1 MLMKRLPIVLLWL
14 ATACIGSNEP
24 LFSLSGT
31 WLSLATPG
39 GQSTLVLTD
48 DHGLVGGHDYVY
60 SSSRLVTLPNPD
72 TLAVNGTRTGPSFL
86 LTLTAR
92 DGTSSSY
99 SGLVNGNQLSGVLA
113 SSTRSDSIS
122 FTKQ

>member
-14 ATACIGSNEP
+14 ATACIGSTAPEAN
-24 LFSLSGT
+24 LTGT
-31 WLSLATPG
+31 WLSPTTPG
-39 GQSTLVLTD
+39 GATTLALND
-48 DHGLVGGHDYVY
+48 DHGV
-60 SSSRLVTLPNPD
+60 VTGREYAYRGPSANPD

-99 SGLVNGNQLSGVLA
+99 AGQVNGNQLTGVLA
-113 SSTRSDSIS
+113 SSTRSDSAV
-122 FTKQ
+122 FTKR